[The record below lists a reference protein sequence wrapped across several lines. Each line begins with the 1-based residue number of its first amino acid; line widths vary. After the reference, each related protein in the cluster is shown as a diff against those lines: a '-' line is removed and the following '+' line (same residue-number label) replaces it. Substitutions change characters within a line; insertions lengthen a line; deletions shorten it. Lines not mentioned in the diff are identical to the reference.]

1 MNWEKYGIDI
11 TKVRGGKT
19 ICPKCSHTRKHKND
33 PCLSVDIEKGLF
45 NCHHCDFKGGV
56 KNIKMAKEY
65 VKPLPR
71 LEKLTPEM
79 IKYFEDRGISNNTLL
94 RAGLTY
100 TCEYMPQQNK
110 EMNCICF
117 NYYRDSELINIKYRT
132 GAKDFKLSKD
142 AELIF
147 YNIDSIKGEKEAY
160 IVEGEIDCL
169 SLMECGIMN
178 VVSVPN
184 GASRGSQRLEY
195 LDNCWEYFEDI
206 DKVYLLT
213 DNDEPGLSLRDE
225 LARRIGIAK
234 CFKFQYPDDCKDA
247 NDVLVNHGK
256 EALTQLCK
264 SGIEFPIDGVFR
276 LDDLYDDVVRYYEE
290 GYPDADYMPVTGF
303 NDENGRTYLKLMG
316 GQMTIVT
323 GSPGSGKSEFIDW
336 VMSQTAIKY
345 GWGWAV
351 CSFENQPSSLHV
363 TKIMEKIAGKA
374 FGFRKNPFSRM
385 NTAEFEQAVL
395 VVDNHFHFIN
405 INQADVT
412 LSGILEKSKELVKR
426 YGIKGILIDPWNYI
440 EHKIPKGYT
449 ETQYISEALT
459 EVKTFAMKY
468 GVHVI
473 MIAHPT
479 KLRKDPSTGKYEI
492 PTMYSISGSAHF
504 FNKTDNGISIVRD
517 FDSGVVDVYLQKVRY
532 SWLGKVGFTSYNF
545 DVETRQ
551 YINL

>member
-1 MNWEKYGIDI
+1 
-11 TKVRGGKT
+11 
-19 ICPKCSHTRKHKND
+19 
-33 PCLSVDIEKGLF
+33 
-45 NCHHCDFKGGV
+45 
-56 KNIKMAKEY
+56 
-65 VKPLPR
+65 
-71 LEKLTPEM
+71 
-79 IKYFEDRGISNNTLL
+79 
-94 RAGLTY
+94 
-100 TCEYMPQQNK
+100 
-110 EMNCICF
+110 
-117 NYYRDSELINIKYRT
+117 
-132 GAKDFKLSKD
+132 
-142 AELIF
+142 
-147 YNIDSIKGEKEAY
+147 
-160 IVEGEIDCL
+160 
-169 SLMECGIMN
+169 
-178 VVSVPN
+178 
-184 GASRGSQRLEY
+184 
-195 LDNCWEYFEDI
+195 
-206 DKVYLLT
+206 
-213 DNDEPGLSLRDE
+213 
-225 LARRIGIAK
+225 
-234 CFKFQYPDDCKDA
+234 
-247 NDVLVNHGK
+247 
-256 EALTQLCK
+256 
-264 SGIEFPIDGVFR
+264 
-276 LDDLYDDVVRYYEE
+276 
-290 GYPDADYMPVTGF
+290 MPVTGF